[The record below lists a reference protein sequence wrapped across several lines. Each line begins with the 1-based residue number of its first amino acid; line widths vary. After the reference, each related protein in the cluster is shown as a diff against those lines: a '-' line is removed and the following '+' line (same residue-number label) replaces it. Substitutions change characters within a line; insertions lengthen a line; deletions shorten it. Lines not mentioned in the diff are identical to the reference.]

1 MKAIK
6 SLVAAAALITTF
18 AATAQT
24 TLPTSEVR
32 ATRDDVFSEFVYDAL
47 GATPKIQFRFAS
59 KADAKAVSSEDKAA
73 VAAAKAEKEK
83 REAEANAA
91 RRASMISGY

>member
-6 SLVAAAALITTF
+6 SLVAAAALLTTLT
-18 AATAQT
+18 ATAQT
-24 TLPTSEVR
+24 TLPAAEVR
-32 ATRDDVFSEFVYDAL
+32 AARDDAFSEFVYDAL
-47 GATPKIQFRFAS
+47 GATPKIQFR
-59 KADAKAVSSEDKAA
+59 KVDAKAASSEDKAA
-73 VAAAKAEKEK
+73 VAATKAEKEK